1 MSWIGHFNNREGR
14 GGEGDDRR
22 QKERIHLFAEASLVH
37 GKALEAVE
45 RSAIPT
51 RNLVKEW

>member
-1 MSWIGHFNNREGR
+1 MSWIGHFNNRKGR
-14 GGEGDDRR
+14 GGEEMIGGRKRGYIFLLRR
-22 QKERIHLFAEASLVH
+22 VWSME
-37 GKALEAVE
+37 KALEAVE